1 MSSIDIVLA
10 LHRALEA
17 GLEGEALAAHWTDDV
32 TTTEYPNRISS
43 NGRTSDR
50 SAMIAASTRGA
61 SLLSSQRYELVEAFE
76 LGDTAVVRLTWTGVV
91 AADAGPFT
99 AGQTLVA
106 HIAQVVRTRD
116 GKVAS
121 IATYD
126 CYEPF

>member
-1 MSSIDIVLA
+1 VRTSRPLSSVDIVIA

-17 GLEGEALAAHWTDDV
+17 GVEGEALAAHWTHDI
-32 TTTEYPNRISS
+32 TTTEYPNRICP
-43 NGRTSDR
+43 NGRT
-50 SAMIAASTRGA
+50 
-61 SLLSSQRYELVEAFE
+61 SSQRYELVEAFE
-76 LGDTAVVRLTWTGVV
+76 VGDTAILCLTWTGVV